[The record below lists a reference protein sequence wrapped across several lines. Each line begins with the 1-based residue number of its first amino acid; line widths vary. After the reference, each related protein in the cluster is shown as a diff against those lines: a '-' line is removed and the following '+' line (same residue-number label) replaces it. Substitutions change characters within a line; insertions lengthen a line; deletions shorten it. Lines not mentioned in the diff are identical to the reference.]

1 MPPPVCIKFYLQPP
15 LSLVVI
21 FSYAPL
27 EFSNP
32 PPPPQ
37 VIITQFLRRKPSLGA
52 TDLRTGESVFVGK
65 KRLNT
70 MCSLENNSKDKEAV
84 EFIDASLHLFCEDSA
99 L

>member
-1 MPPPVCIKFYLQPP
+1 MPPLYVLNFTSNPP
-15 LSLVVI
+15 LSCCHFLPYPPRI
-21 FSYAPL
+21 FQ
-27 EFSNP
+27 
-32 PPPPQ
+32 PPPQ

-70 MCSLENNSKDKEAV
+70 MCALENNSKDKEAV

>member
-1 MPPPVCIKFYLQPP
+1 MPPPYVLNFICNLPSLLLSFSPMPP
-15 LSLVVI
+15 
-21 FSYAPL
+21 
-27 EFSNP
+27 SNFP
-32 PPPPQ
+32 TPPPQ

-70 MCSLENNSKDKEAV
+70 MCALEDNSKDKEAV
-84 EFIDASLHLFCEDSA
+84 EFIDASLHLFCKDSA